1 MVYLYVADVTQ
12 LPERETD
19 LQKYLSKERIQ
30 KLEKQKNVN
39 RRKQILGAGLL
50 LEKVLKLYGVSQD
63 NVTIGQ
69 NGKPEAEGICFNLS
83 HSGNFVVCAVSDKPV
98 GCDVEKIRKAS
109 EKIAERHFCESEN
122 IYLKTCDSN
131 KYDEEFFRFWT
142 VKESYLKMTGEGLK
156 VPLREVEVILAEEVK
171 VLRSGMLQQCF
182 IKEYRIP
189 EYQITVCAEEQ
200 EFSSLLLMQLH

>member
-109 EKIAERHFCESEN
+109 EEIAERHFCESEN

-171 VLRSGMLQQCF
+171 VLRSGILQQCF